1 MRVLCVDCKKAYT
14 PDIAEVKAL
23 TAVYGREYDAAGN
36 LEANVGRLFQPVGC
50 ERCNNTGFSGR
61 AGIHELLPATANVK
75 QAITSGQTMTEI
87 RDKALAD
94 GMRTLKMDGIR
105 RVIAGQ
111 TTMAEVLKVCID

>member
-1 MRVLCVDCKKAYT
+1 M
-14 PDIAEVKAL
+14 
-23 TAVYGREYDAAGN
+23 TA
-36 LEANVGRLFQPVGC
+36 
-50 ERCNNTGFSGR
+50 
-61 AGIHELLPATANVK
+61 
-75 QAITSGQTMTEI
+75 I